1 MNCTECKKQDLTPTS
16 SDDSLSDM
24 DVLLLVIYLIE
35 HNNNKAGADY
45 EAIKKLFIS
54 FGRKERPNFPV
65 SIHNAKKQDFIEDKN
80 KTIFFLIKG
89 LKKIRKLLGQLE
101 KSPVHIIKS
110 GQNFTAIKL
119 FEEFLMGEMQGN
131 EILLCDS
138 YISPVTLHPFS
149 ILNGR
154 VQSLKI
160 LTANIFES
168 DKLKDY
174 QRSFKKETEINVEIK
189 INKKIHERFLICGKK
204 CWSIG
209 SSIKDL
215 GNKDAIIKEVTEV
228 LESLRELFVE
238 RFNGS

>member
-1 MNCTECKKQDLTPTS
+1 MSWLNCTECKKQDLTPTS
-16 SDDSLSDM
+16 W
-24 DVLLLVIYLIE
+24 
-35 HNNNKAGADY
+35 
-45 EAIKKLFIS
+45 
-54 FGRKERPNFPV
+54 
-65 SIHNAKKQDFIEDKN
+65 
-80 KTIFFLIKG
+80 
-89 LKKIRKLLGQLE
+89 
-101 KSPVHIIKS
+101 
-110 GQNFTAIKL
+110 
-119 FEEFLMGEMQGN
+119 
-131 EILLCDS
+131 
-138 YISPVTLHPFS
+138 